1 MPTLL
6 PTTDE
11 PPQRK
16 FFNNITA
23 TKHHTRH
30 FMTNGIY
37 DDDKQKIPR
46 SSPNTIVHNL
56 LNNNR
61 HVSLSDN
68 AKFILCCFM
77 WYFSSS
83 LSSNT
88 GKQIMNVF
96 KYPVTLTWIQFLFVA
111 SWCVIMEHLVKRT
124 SIKKPTQT
132 IIQTIVPLSL
142 FMTVGH
148 VFSSISISR
157 IPVSLVH
164 TIKVK
169 KKKKEREKLFMRL
182 FIDMV

>member
-6 PTTDE
+6 ATNQA
-11 PPQRK
+11 PQRK

-23 TKHHTRH
+23 TKQHTRH

-37 DDDKQKIPR
+37 DEKIPKTAT
-46 SSPNTIVHNL
+46 SYNIGSIH
-56 LNNNR
+56 
-61 HVSLSDN
+61 HQVSLSDN
-68 AKFILCCFM
+68 AKFMLCCFM

-96 KYPVTLTWIQFLFVA
+96 KYPVTLTWVQFLFVA
-111 SWCVIMEHLVKRT
+111 SWCAIMENIVKKT
-124 SIKKPTQT
+124 GIKKPTQT
-132 IIQTIVPLSL
+132 IIKTIVPLSL

-164 TIKVK
+164 TIKV
-169 KKKKEREKLFMRL
+169 
-182 FIDMV
+182 